1 MSQTT
6 AAITVGLT
14 TVATIQVHPIRVP
27 HLPPLTMQMTTMEVT
42 VTAAKTAKRI
52 QLIPK
57 RRQAIATPTL
67 VTRAPVLTTSA
78 RPLLTSVLLTT
89 LLLASLLTTAA
100 SCGEQD
106 SVLGPSQSVV
116 WPPADGSVTYADPVE
131 AATGFAVEFV
141 GFSNPLVGEFQQG
154 DARSGEVAIRPTA
167 TGPITTVLLRQL
179 EGDDSWS
186 VLGAGTDAIVPTA
199 PAAGS
204 VVQSPV
210 TLQGT
215 STASEGTVDV
225 AVRSQAKAPPLA
237 TGFVTGGS
245 MGQMGPF
252 KNTLEFAKSATPEGA
267 IVFSTSSMEDGR
279 VWEATVVS
287 VRFG

>member
-1 MSQTT
+1 MTQMTR
-6 AAITVGLT
+6 
-14 TVATIQVHPIRVP
+14 IRVR
-27 HLPPLTMQMTTMEVT
+27 HLPLLMMQMTTMEVT
-42 VTAAKTAKRI
+42 VTAAETVKKI
-52 QLIPK
+52 QLIRNPL
-57 RRQAIATPTL
+57 QATAVPTR
-67 VTRAPVLTTSA
+67 VKGAPGLTTST
-78 RPLLTSVLLTT
+78 RPLSISVLLTT
-89 LLLASLLTTAA
+89 LLLASLLTAA
-100 SCGEQD
+100 VSCGEQD
-106 SVLGPSQSVV
+106 SVLGPSQGVV
-116 WPPADGSVTYADPVE
+116 WPPADGSVTYTDPVE
-131 AATGFAVEFV
+131 AATGFAIEFV

-167 TGPITTVLLRQL
+167 TGPITTVLLRQIDG
-179 EGDDSWS
+179 EVSWS
-186 VLGAGTDAIVPTA
+186 VLGAVTNGIVPTA

-204 VVQSPV
+204 VVKSPV
-210 TLQGT
+210 MLQGT

-252 KNTLEFAKSATPEGA
+252 EGTLEFAKPATPEGA

-279 VWEATVVS
+279 VWEATVVP

>member
-1 MSQTT
+1 MT
-6 AAITVGLT
+6 APMTQMT
-14 TVATIQVHPIRVP
+14 QVRVR
-27 HLPPLTMQMTTMEVT
+27 HLPPLMMQMTTMEVT

-52 QLIPK
+52 QLIPEPH
-57 RRQAIATPTL
+57 QAIATPTL
-67 VTRAPVLTTSA
+67 VTRTPVLTTSA

-89 LLLASLLTTAA
+89 LLLASLLTAAA

-106 SVLGPSQSVV
+106 SVLGPSQGAV
-116 WPPADGSVTYADPVE
+116 WPPADGSVRYANPVE
-131 AATGFAVEFV
+131 AATGFAIEFV
-141 GFSNPLVGEFQQG
+141 GFSNPLVGEFQAG
-154 DARSGEVAIRPTA
+154 DANSGEVEIRPTA

-179 EGDDSWS
+179 DGEVSWS
-186 VLGAGTDAIVPTA
+186 VLGAVTDGIVPTA
-199 PAAGS
+199 PAAGL
-204 VVQSPV
+204 VVKSPV

-225 AVRSQAKAPPLA
+225 AVRIRAKAPPLA

-252 KNTLEFAKSATPEGA
+252 EGTLEFAKPTTPEGA
-267 IVFSTSSMEDGR
+267 IVFSTSSMEDGG

>member
-1 MSQTT
+1 M
-6 AAITVGLT
+6 
-14 TVATIQVHPIRVP
+14 
-27 HLPPLTMQMTTMEVT
+27 
-42 VTAAKTAKRI
+42 TAAKTAKKI

-57 RRQAIATPTL
+57 RRQAIVTPAL
-67 VTRAPVLTTSA
+67 VTRTPVLTTSA

-89 LLLASLLTTAA
+89 LLLASLLTAVA

-106 SVLGPSQSVV
+106 SDLGPSQGVV
-116 WPPADGSVTYADPVE
+116 WPPADGSVTYTDPVE
-131 AATGFAVEFV
+131 AATGFAIEFV
-141 GFSNPLVGEFQQG
+141 GFSNPLVGEFQAG
-154 DARSGEVAIRPTA
+154 DEDSGEVEIRPTA

-186 VLGAGTDAIVPTA
+186 VLGAVTDAITPTA
-199 PAAGS
+199 PAVGS

-252 KNTLEFAKSATPEGA
+252 EGTLEFAKPATPEGA

-279 VWEATVVS
+279 VWEATVVP